1 MSIED
6 GMELDGDIVDSLYDP
21 TEDTPD
27 KIDLDDLLEEKPKK
41 KKRKGETNQ
50 RQTRDKPHK
59 THPQQLPTTNYNS
72 LQFQ

>member
-27 KIDLDDLLEEKPKK
+27 IV
-41 KKRKGETNQ
+41 
-50 RQTRDKPHK
+50 
-59 THPQQLPTTNYNS
+59 
-72 LQFQ
+72 